1 MTRGSGCCT
10 EMRRRTRASSPM
22 NLTAAIAILVL
33 LLLGPLAIH
42 FIEENIEAYV
52 FIIGIVATL
61 IGGGFTAH
69 LLKKAAEEPVL
80 ITLAVIGAGV
90 LFGFTRHR
98 LDDIFSALRDRISRP
113 VLAAVSIFALAVLSS
128 VITAI
133 IAALVLV
140 EVIGLLHLQ
149 GEARIRVTIAACFAI
164 GLGAA
169 LTPIGEPLSALAAT
183 ALNLHFMGLFDLLAP
198 WILPGAAAASILAG
212 YFARGDYHDSP
223 AGPHVRENS
232 LAALGQGLKVYVFV
246 AGLVLV
252 SEAYGPVAARFV
264 DALSNDALFWLN
276 TVSAA
281 LDNATLVALEV
292 HRMPLP
298 RAREAIIALL
308 VSGGMLIP
316 GNIPNIVSAG
326 ALKIGSAAWAR
337 IGIPVG
343 LIGLGI
349 YFALLKVLA

>member
-1 MTRGSGCCT
+1 MLISVRF
-10 EMRRRTRASSPM
+10 RARDLYAVLSM
-22 NLTAAIAILVL
+22 NFPAAIIILVL
-33 LLLGPLAIH
+33 LLFGPLAVH
-42 FIEENIEAYV
+42 FIEENIEAYI

-61 IGGGFTAH
+61 IGSGFNSQ
-69 LLKKAAEEPVL
+69 LVLKAAEEPIM
-80 ITLAVIGAGV
+80 ITIAVVVAGV
-90 LFGFTRHR
+90 LFGFTRER
-98 LDDIFSALRDRISRP
+98 LDGLFARLRRRVGRP
-113 VLAAVSIFALAVLSS
+113 VLAAVSIFILAILSG

-140 EVIGLLHLQ
+140 EMVGLLRLDDQ
-149 GEARIRVTIAACFAI
+149 RRTRVTVAACFAI

-169 LTPIGEPLSALAAT
+169 LTRVGEPLSALAAS
-183 ALNLHFMGLFDLLAP
+183 ALQLPFMGLFYLLGP
-198 WILPGAAAASILAG
+198 WILPGVAAASLLVG
-212 YFARGDYHDSP
+212 FFARGDYQ
-223 AGPHVRENS
+223 E
-232 LAALGQGLKVYVFV
+232 AASRSSVHETPLTAILQAVKVYVFV

-252 SEAYGPVAARFV
+252 SNAYGAIAARVV

-292 HRMPLP
+292 HNMTLP

-326 ALKIGSAAWAR
+326 ALRISSTAWAR
-337 IGIPVG
+337 IGIPIG
-343 LIGLGI
+343 LVGLGI
-349 YFALLKVLA
+349 YFALLKFLA

>member
-1 MTRGSGCCT
+1 
-10 EMRRRTRASSPM
+10 M
-22 NLTAAIAILVL
+22 NLTAAIVILVL
-33 LLLGPLAIH
+33 LLLGPLAVH

-52 FIIGIVATL
+52 FLVGIVATL
-61 IGGGFTAH
+61 IGGGFTGH
-69 LLKKAAEEPVL
+69 LLKKAAEEPIL
-80 ITLAVIGAGV
+80 ITLAVIAAGV
-90 LFGFTRHR
+90 VFGFARGR
-98 LDDIFSALRDRISRP
+98 LDDLFAVLRDRVSRP
-113 VLAAVSIFALAVLSS
+113 VLVAISIFVLAVLSS
-128 VITAI
+128 LITAI
-133 IAALVLV
+133 ISALVLV

-198 WILPGAAAASILAG
+198 WILPGVAAASILSG
-212 YFARGDYHDSP
+212 YFARGDYHATP
-223 AGPHVRENS
+223 AGQHVRENS
-232 LAALGQGLKVYVFV
+232 LTALLQGAKVYLFV

-252 SEAYGPVAARFV
+252 SEAYRPVASRFV
-264 DALSNDALFWLN
+264 DSISNDALFWLN

-292 HRMPLP
+292 HHMSLP

-326 ALKIGSAAWAR
+326 TLKIGSAAWAR
-337 IGIPVG
+337 IGIPIG
-343 LIGLGI
+343 LVGLGI